1 MESLS
6 VKSKLNTLT
15 ICLTLALA
23 GMVSGCND
31 DDDDDN
37 QEEPPVSQVKDAAY
51 YQKMAKEAAGK
62 MSVEEKL
69 NMVVGPGMDMGNGEF
84 PATNNKNDVS
94 GVAGYINGVKSDKLD
109 IPAAKLADGPAG
121 LRINSTRSGSSET
134 FYATAWPIGSLLASS
149 WDTKLVA
156 QVGKA
161 MGEEIKE
168 YGVDFI
174 LAPGMNIQRNPLN
187 GRNFEYYSEDPLLSG
202 KIAAA
207 MVDGVES
214 NQVGTTIKHFVAN
227 NSETNRNA
235 IDTIVSPRAMREIYL
250 RGFQIAVEEAQP
262 WAVMSSYNKLNGTY
276 TNERRDLLTDILR
289 NEWDFKGLVM
299 SDWLA
304 GTPQLT
310 GWKQLKAGN
319 DLIEPGGFTDPV
331 TGAFNNTGVLAALK
345 DSYKK
350 GDISEADVTV
360 NVEHIL
366 SQVFQSPSYNNYA
379 ASNKPDLEQH
389 RVLARQA
396 AAESMVLLKNDN
408 QALPLTPRLKLASF
422 GVSQIETIKG
432 GTGSGQVNNEATVM
446 LSEGL
451 QQQYTVDES
460 LTSFYRDYYAQN
472 KVEHP
477 GFVASIG
484 TYFTCDD
491 PAIDPAVVESAA
503 QNNDAAL
510 ITIGRIAGEGVDR
523 TNTRGD
529 YLLTENEL
537 SLIQNTSDAFHAAGK
552 KVVVVLDV
560 SAIVDTSE
568 WADKV
573 DAILL
578 SYLPGQEAGFAITDV
593 LSGVVN
599 PGGKLAQTIPQSYA
613 DVPSATTFPGKDTNG
628 DGTPDEISYN
638 DDIYVGYR
646 YYSTFSKPVAWPF
659 GYGLSYT
666 TFGYDGAAV
675 ESNTLSNGAKGGVTL
690 SVSVTNTGNVAG
702 KEAAQVYISA
712 PEVKLKKPAL
722 ELKSFSKTDSLQ
734 PGASQKLTFTIPA
747 KTLASFDPQK
757 NQWIVEPGT
766 YKAWVSPSSDVTG
779 REPVTFNVSEEIVV
793 SNTTPGALALPA
805 GVNAADFVTVSQ

>member
-1 MESLS
+1 MRYLA
-6 VKSKLNTLT
+6 VKPKLNTLT
-15 ICLTLALA
+15 VCLTLALA
-23 GMVSGCND
+23 SMLAGCND
-31 DDDDDN
+31 DDDDQ
-37 QEEPPVSQVKDAAY
+37 QEETSSSPVKDAAY

-62 MSVEEKL
+62 MSIEEKL
-69 NMVVGPGMDMGNGEF
+69 NMIMGPGMNMGNGEVQV
-84 PATNNKNDVS
+84 TNLKNNVS
-94 GVAGYINGVKSDKLD
+94 GVAGYINGVKNEQLD
-109 IPAAKLADGPAG
+109 IAAVKLADGPAG

-134 FYATAWPIGSLLASS
+134 YYATAWPIGSLLASS

-214 NQVGTTIKHFVAN
+214 NQVGTTIKHYVAN

-235 IDTIVSPRAMREIYL
+235 IDTLVSPRAMREIYL

-299 SDWLA
+299 SDWFA
-304 GTPQLT
+304 GTPELT
-310 GWKQLKAGN
+310 AWKQFKAGN
-319 DLIEPGGFTDPV
+319 DLIEPGGE
-331 TGAFNNTGVLAALK
+331 LQALK
-345 DSYKK
+345 ASYDN

-366 SQVFQSPSYNNYA
+366 SQVFQSPSYNNYVP
-379 ASNKPDLEQH
+379 SNKPDLAQH
-389 RVLARQA
+389 RALARQA
-396 AAESMVLLKNDN
+396 AAESMVLLKNDH
-408 QALPLTPRLKLASF
+408 QALPIAPRQKLASF

-432 GTGSGQVNNEATVM
+432 GTGSGQVNNESTVM
-446 LSEGL
+446 LAEGL
-451 QQQYTVDES
+451 QQQYSVDES
-460 LTSFYRDYYAQN
+460 LIAFYRDYYAKN
-472 KVEHP
+472 RVEHP
-477 GFVASIG
+477 GFIASIG

-491 PAIDPAVVESAA
+491 PALDAGVVESAA

-537 SLIQNTSDAFHAAGK
+537 NLIQTVSDAFHAEGK
-552 KVVVVLDV
+552 KVTVVLDV
-560 SAIVDTSE
+560 SAIVDTTE

-578 SYLPGQEAGFAITDV
+578 SYLPGQEAGNAITDV
-593 LSGVVN
+593 IAGNIN
-599 PGGKLAQTIPQSYA
+599 PAGKLAQTIPQYYA

-628 DGTPDEISYN
+628 DGTPDEIAYN

-646 YYSTFSKPVAWPF
+646 YYSTFNKPVAWPF

-666 TFGYDGAAV
+666 TFAYDGAAV
-675 ESNTLSNGAKGGVTL
+675 ETNTLGNGAKGGITL
-690 SVSVTNTGNVAG
+690 SVSVTNTGSVAG

-712 PEVKLKKPAL
+712 PEVKLQKPTL
-722 ELKSFSKTDSLQ
+722 ELKSFSKTESLQ

-747 KTLASFDPQK
+747 QTLASFDPQK
-757 NQWIVEPGT
+757 NQWIVEPGS
-766 YKAWVSPSSDVTG
+766 YQAWITPSSDVTG
-779 REPVTFNVSEEIVV
+779 HEPVTFNVSEEIVV

-805 GVNAADFVTVSQ
+805 GVNAADFVTVNQ

>member
-1 MESLS
+1 MHSFAINRK
-6 VKSKLNTLT
+6 VKTLT
-15 ICLTLALA
+15 LCITLALT
-23 GMVSGCND
+23 GMVAGCD
-31 DDDDDN
+31 DDDDDS
-37 QEEPPVSQVKDAAY
+37 QENSTVSEVKDSAY
-51 YQKMAKEAAGK
+51 YQKMAKETAGK
-62 MSVEEKL
+62 MSADEKL
-69 NMVVGPGMDMGNGEF
+69 NMVMGPGMNMGNGA
-84 PATNNKNDVS
+84 PVIANLKNDVE

-121 LRINSTRSGSSET
+121 LRIVSTREGSAET
-134 FYATAWPIGSLLASS
+134 YYATAWPIGSLLASS

-168 YGVDFI
+168 YGVDMI

-207 MVDGVES
+207 MVDGIES
-214 NQVGTTIKHFVAN
+214 NQVGATIKHYVAN

-235 IDTIVSPRAMREIYL
+235 IDTIVSTRAMREIYL
-250 RGFQIAVEEAQP
+250 RGFQIAVEESQP

-299 SDWLA
+299 SDWFG
-304 GTPQLT
+304 GTPALT
-310 GWKQLKAGN
+310 AWKQLKAGN
-319 DLIEPGGFTDPV
+319 DLIEPGGQ
-331 TGAFNNTGVLAALK
+331 LEALK
-345 DSYKK
+345 ASYAK
-350 GDISEADVTV
+350 GDITEADLTV

-366 SQVFQSPSYNNYA
+366 SQTLQSPSYNNYA

-389 RVLARQA
+389 RTLARQA

-408 QALPLTPRLKLASF
+408 QTLPLTPRLKLASF

-432 GTGSGQVNNEATVM
+432 GTGSGQVNNETTVM

-451 QQQYTVDES
+451 QQQFSVDES
-460 LTSFYRDYYAQN
+460 LTAFYRDYYAKN

-477 GFVASIG
+477 GFIAAIG

-491 PAIDPAVVESAA
+491 PAIDRSVIESAA
-503 QNNDAAL
+503 QNNDVAL

-537 SLIQNTSDAFHAAGK
+537 SVIQNASEVFHAAGK

-560 SAIVDTSE
+560 SAIVDTTE

-578 SYLPGQEAGFAITDV
+578 SYLPGQEAGHAITDV
-593 LSGVVN
+593 LAGSIN
-599 PGGKLAQTIPQSYA
+599 PAGKLAQTIPQYYA
-613 DVPSATTFPGKDTNG
+613 DVPSAATFPGKDNNG
-628 DGTPDEISYN
+628 DGTPDEIVYN

-659 GYGLSYT
+659 GFGLSYT
-666 TFGYDGAAV
+666 TFSYDNPAV
-675 ESNTLSNGAKGGVTL
+675 EASTLENGEKGAVTL
-690 SVSVTNTGNVAG
+690 SVSVTNTGSVAG

-712 PEVKLKKPAL
+712 PEVKLKKPTV
-722 ELKSFSKTDSLQ
+722 ELKAFDKTESLQ
-734 PGASQKLTFTIPA
+734 PGGSQKLTFTIPA

-766 YKAWVSPSSDVTG
+766 YKAWISPSSDING
-779 REPVTFNVSEEIVV
+779 RDPVTFNVSKEIVV
-793 SNTTPGALALPA
+793 SETTPGALALPA
-805 GVNAADFVTVSQ
+805 GVNASDFVTISQ

>member
-1 MESLS
+1 MESLAI
-6 VKSKLNTLT
+6 KTKLNTLT
-15 ICLTLALA
+15 VCLTLALA
-23 GMVSGCND
+23 GMLAGCHD
-31 DDDDDN
+31 DDDDDH
-37 QEEPPVSQVKDAAY
+37 QEESPPSQVKDAAY
-51 YQKMAKEAAGK
+51 YQKMAKEAAAK
-62 MSVEEKL
+62 MSIEEKL
-69 NMVVGPGMDMGNGEF
+69 NMIMGPGMNMGNGDVQI
-84 PATNNKNDVS
+84 TNLKNDVS

-109 IPAAKLADGPAG
+109 IPATKLADGPAG

-134 FYATAWPIGSLLASS
+134 YYATAWPIGSLLASS
-149 WDTKLVA
+149 WDTQLVA
-156 QVGKA
+156 EVGKA

-227 NSETNRNA
+227 NSETNRNS
-235 IDTIVSPRAMREIYL
+235 IDTLVSPRAMREIYL
-250 RGFQIAVEEAQP
+250 RGFQIAVEESQP

-299 SDWLA
+299 SDWFA
-304 GTPQLT
+304 GTPKLT
-310 GWKQLKAGN
+310 AWKQFKAGN
-319 DLIEPGGFTDPV
+319 DLIEPGGEME
-331 TGAFNNTGVLAALK
+331 ALK
-345 DSYKK
+345 ASYDK
-350 GDISEADVTV
+350 GDITEADVTV

-379 ASNKPDLEQH
+379 ANNKPDLEQH
-389 RVLARQA
+389 RALARQA
-396 AAESMVLLKNDN
+396 AAESMVLLKNDG

-432 GTGSGQVNNEATVM
+432 GTGSGQVNNESTIM
-446 LSEGL
+446 LAEGL
-451 QQQYTVDES
+451 QQQYSVDES
-460 LTSFYRDYYAQN
+460 LTAFYRDYYAQN

-477 GFVASIG
+477 GFVSSIPS
-484 TYFTCDD
+484 YFTCE
-491 PAIDPAVVESAA
+491 DPAVDVSVIESAA

-537 SLIQNTSDAFHAAGK
+537 NLIKNASDAFHAAGK

-560 SAIVDTSE
+560 SAIVDTTE

-578 SYLPGQEAGFAITDV
+578 SYLPGQEAGHAITDV
-593 LSGVVN
+593 LSGAVN
-599 PGGKLAQTIPQSYA
+599 PGGKLAQTIPQYYA
-613 DVPSATTFPGKDTNG
+613 DVPSATTFPGKDLNG
-628 DGTPDEISYN
+628 DGTPDEIDYN

-646 YYSTFSKPVAWPF
+646 YYTTFSKPVAWPF
-659 GYGLSYT
+659 GFGLSYT
-666 TFGYDGAAV
+666 TFAYDGATV
-675 ESNTLSNGAKGGVTL
+675 ESNTLSNGAKGAVTL
-690 SVSVTNTGNVAG
+690 SVSVTNTGSVAG

-734 PGASQKLTFTIPA
+734 AGANQKLTFTIPA

-766 YKAWVSPSSDVTG
+766 YKAWISPSSDVAG
-779 REPVTFNVSEEIVV
+779 RDPVTFNVSEEIVV
-793 SNTTPGALALPA
+793 SNTTPDALALPA
-805 GVNAADFVTVSQ
+805 GVNPADFVTVSQ

>member
-1 MESLS
+1 MESLAI
-6 VKSKLNTLT
+6 KTKLNTLT
-15 ICLTLALA
+15 VCLTLALA
-23 GMVSGCND
+23 GMLAGCHD
-31 DDDDDN
+31 DDDDDH
-37 QEEPPVSQVKDAAY
+37 QEESPPSQVKDAAY
-51 YQKMAKEAAGK
+51 YQKMAKEAAAK
-62 MSVEEKL
+62 MSIEEKL
-69 NMVVGPGMDMGNGEF
+69 NMIMGPGMNMGNGDVQI
-84 PATNNKNDVS
+84 TNLKNDVS

-109 IPAAKLADGPAG
+109 IPATKLADGPAG

-134 FYATAWPIGSLLASS
+134 YYATAWPIGSLLASS

-156 QVGKA
+156 EVGKA

-227 NSETNRNA
+227 NSETNRNS
-235 IDTIVSPRAMREIYL
+235 IDTLVSPRAMREIYL
-250 RGFQIAVEEAQP
+250 RGFQIAVEESQP

-299 SDWLA
+299 SDWFA
-304 GTPQLT
+304 GTPKLT
-310 GWKQLKAGN
+310 AWKQFKAGN
-319 DLIEPGGFTDPV
+319 DLIEPGGEME
-331 TGAFNNTGVLAALK
+331 ALK
-345 DSYKK
+345 ASYDK
-350 GDISEADVTV
+350 GDITEADVTV

-366 SQVFQSPSYNNYA
+366 SQVFQSPSYNNYVA
-379 ASNKPDLEQH
+379 NNKPDLEQH
-389 RVLARQA
+389 RALARQA
-396 AAESMVLLKNDN
+396 AAESMVLLKNDG

-432 GTGSGQVNNEATVM
+432 GTGSGQVNNESTIM
-446 LSEGL
+446 LAEGL
-451 QQQYTVDES
+451 QQQYSVDES
-460 LTSFYRDYYAQN
+460 LTAFYRDYYAQN

-477 GFVASIG
+477 GFVSSIPS
-484 TYFTCDD
+484 YFTCE
-491 PAIDPAVVESAA
+491 DPAVDVSVIESAA

-537 SLIQNTSDAFHAAGK
+537 NLIKNASDAFHAAGK

-560 SAIVDTSE
+560 SAIVDTTE

-578 SYLPGQEAGFAITDV
+578 SYLPGQEAGHAITDV
-593 LSGVVN
+593 LSGAVN
-599 PGGKLAQTIPQSYA
+599 PGGKLAQTIPQYYA
-613 DVPSATTFPGKDTNG
+613 DVPSATTFPGKDLNG
-628 DGTPDEISYN
+628 DGTPDEIDYN

-646 YYSTFSKPVAWPF
+646 YYTTFSKPVAWPF
-659 GYGLSYT
+659 GFGLSYT
-666 TFGYDGAAV
+666 TFAYDGAAV
-675 ESNTLSNGAKGGVTL
+675 ESNTLSNGAKGAVTL
-690 SVSVTNTGNVAG
+690 SVSVTNTGSVAG

-734 PGASQKLTFTIPA
+734 AGANQKLTFTIPA

-766 YKAWVSPSSDVTG
+766 YKAWISPSSDVAG
-779 REPVTFNVSEEIVV
+779 RDPVTFNVSEEIVV

-805 GVNAADFVTVSQ
+805 GVNPADFVTVSQ